1 MVKIGS
7 KDPLLEGFKKGSF
20 KKKVKNEQ
28 VVKTQSV
35 FF

>member
-7 KDPLLEGFKKGSF
+7 RNPLLEGLKKGSF
-20 KKKVKNEQ
+20 KKKVKNEK